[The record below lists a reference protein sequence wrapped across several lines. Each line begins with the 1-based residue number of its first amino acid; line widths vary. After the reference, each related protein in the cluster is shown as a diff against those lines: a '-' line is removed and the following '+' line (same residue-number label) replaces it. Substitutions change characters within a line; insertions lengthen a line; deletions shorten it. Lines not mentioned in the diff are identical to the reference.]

1 MQRLFRKYR
10 QKLGKEKGIK
20 RVRKKETGKI
30 EQKQSKA
37 GSTENESER
46 KRTRKRTTNKVRQTS
61 PERKRRRTSKR
72 KDLMETKKS
81 LWN

>member
-1 MQRLFRKYR
+1 M
-10 QKLGKEKGIK
+10 GKEKGIK

-72 KDLMETKKS
+72 KDLMETKRS